1 MEKLLNTELTNRLK
15 TGDPKAFE
23 ILFSNWFEPLVNF
36 SVQYIRDPEVARN
49 IVQTIFM
56 KVWEK
61 RQLIN
66 EELNIKSY
74 LFTATKNDCL
84 SYLRHLRIENRYFET
99 TTAQLS
105 DYQLNYEALEQLSFD
120 PVDLENIDR
129 IIRDTVRQ
137 LPERCREVFIMSRYE
152 DMRNK
157 EIAEKLNISVKAVE
171 ANISRALKAL
181 RENLRDYLPV
191 LIAILHHCR

>member
-191 LIAILHHCR
+191 LIAILQHYR